1 MLLFEKVFIP
11 THLSVFQYI
20 AYITYKNICYP
31 YLSITFPP
39 PILFLYITGDTR
51 YITHSTIL
59 REKMV
64 AGFIDHLSCH
74 VQRLEWRSEA
84 VDESRKVMKEG
95 FRWNHPLWSV
105 GLEWVVF
112 PDRNFIVVPT
122 SQHWEDIFLK
132 EWDETADQHAQFL
145 KLKITQVQ
153 NTSSTDVAMGQKLIH
168 FFPALIFYK

>member
-11 THLSVFQYI
+11 THLSVIQYI

-39 PILFLYITGDTR
+39 PILFLYITGDTW

-74 VQRLEWRSEA
+74 LQRLEWRSEA
-84 VDESRKVMKEG
+84 VDESRKVMKG

-105 GLEWVVF
+105 ELEWVVF
-112 PDRNFIVVPT
+112 PDRNFTEVPT

-145 KLKITQVQ
+145 KLKIT
-153 NTSSTDVAMGQKLIH
+153 
-168 FFPALIFYK
+168 